1 MAINRPILRARNPGT
16 ARRCEL
22 VHGAASD
29 TLYVYGV
36 IGQDFW
42 GDGISS
48 EEFARAVRQS
58 KAPRLD
64 IRINSPGGDVHEGVA
79 MAQALRDFKGE
90 LVAYVDGLAASA
102 ATFLTTA
109 ASKTLMAKGSMLMI
123 HQAWTITMGNADDLL
138 AQAALLEKIDG
149 QIAQQYADRAG
160 VTLDQA
166 KAWMQAETW
175 FTEAEAVEAK
185 LADGLQGDK
194 EPDADDAANA
204 RIREWDLRAF
214 QHAPAA
220 LLEKTD
226 DRNTITVRIN
236 IEGDPTD
243 VLKNIAAQ
251 PPKTFPEYE
260 QRCRTASLLEQ
271 DPA

>member
-1 MAINRPILRARNPGT
+1 MRTNRPLLRARNPGT
-16 ARRCEL
+16 AKRCEL
-22 VHGAASD
+22 VRGQAED

-36 IGQDFW
+36 IGESFFD
-42 GDGISS
+42 DGITS
-48 EEFARAVRQS
+48 EEFAQAVRGS
-58 KAPRLD
+58 KAARLNL
-64 IRINSPGGDVHEGVA
+64 RINSPGGDVFEGVA
-79 MAQALRDFKGE
+79 MAQALRDFPGE

-102 ATFLTTA
+102 ATLLTTA
-109 ASKTLMAKGSMLMI
+109 AKQTLMAKGSMLMI
-123 HQAWTITMGNADDLL
+123 HQAWTLAMGNADDLIS
-138 AQAALLEKIDG
+138 QAALLEKIDG

-226 DRNTITVRIN
+226 DRNTITVRIK

-251 PPKTFPEYE
+251 PPKIFPEYE